1 MAKLS
6 QLLTI
11 ESLLKSYD
19 VLTTQDAFVTECF
32 RDCVETT
39 VDHVLVKLNRLL
51 VSKTK
56 LSCRNVLTAN
66 FETMTKP
73 EHWLKSR
80 LFKDLPKNQ
89 SVVLRTEKQM

>member
-39 VDHVLVKLNRLL
+39 VDHVLD
-51 VSKTK
+51 
-56 LSCRNVLTAN
+56 C
-66 FETMTKP
+66 
-73 EHWLKSR
+73 WLAR
-80 LFKDLPKNQ
+80 QN
-89 SVVLRTEKQM
+89 

>member
-11 ESLLKSYD
+11 EDLLESYD
-19 VLTTQDAFVTECF
+19 GLTTQDAFVIECF

-39 VDHVLVKLNRLL
+39 VDHVLAKLNRLL

-73 EHWLKSR
+73 EYWLKSH
-80 LFKDLPKNQ
+80 LFKDLPK
-89 SVVLRTEKQM
+89 TEKQM